1 VKYSRTI
8 NNIRMKNRII
18 ELFENKKENILNIY
32 FTAGFP
38 DLQDTVKVL
47 KALENSGV
55 DMVEIGMPYSD
66 PTADG
71 PTIQDS
77 SEKALANGMTIH
89 KLFEQLEGIREH
101 VSIPIVLMG
110 YINPVMQYG
119 ITEFCEKAGELGIDG
134 TILPDLPF
142 DIYDRELKE
151 VFEKNN
157 ISNVFLV
164 TPQTSEERIKELD
177 KTTKGFVYIV
187 STNSTTGSETKVAS
201 DMNDYLRRIKN
212 TSLEN
217 PTLIGFN
224 IKDKQSFNNA
234 CQYANGAII
243 GSAFVKMLNTSNNIE
258 KDIDTFVK
266 KIKG

>member
-1 VKYSRTI
+1 MT
-8 NNIRMKNRII
+8 NRIT
-18 ELFENKKENILNIY
+18 ELFKVKKEKILNIY

-38 DLQDTVKVL
+38 NLGDTVRVL
-47 KALENSGV
+47 KALEKSGV

-71 PTIQDS
+71 PIIQDS
-77 SEKALANGMTIH
+77 SETAIASGMTIR
-89 KLFEQLEGIREH
+89 KLFEQLKDIRDH

-119 ITEFCEKAGELGIDG
+119 IEEFCAKAGEIGIDG

-142 DIYDRELKE
+142 DIYKREYKQL
-151 VFEKNN
+151 FEENN
-157 ISNVFLV
+157 LSNVFLV
-164 TPQTSEERIKELD
+164 TPQTTTERIKELD
-177 KTTKGFVYIV
+177 KTAEGFVYIV

-201 DMNDYLRRIKN
+201 DMNVYLERVKN
-212 TSLEN
+212 INLTN

-224 IKDKQSFNNA
+224 IKDRQSFLNA
-234 CQYANGAII
+234 CNYSNGAII
-243 GSAFVKMLNTSNNIE
+243 GSAFVKMLKSSENIE

>member
-1 VKYSRTI
+1 M
-8 NNIRMKNRII
+8 NNRIT
-18 ELFENKKENILNIY
+18 ELFKKKNKNILNIY

-38 DLQDTVKVL
+38 KLEDTITVL
-47 KALENSGV
+47 KTLEKSGV

-77 SEKALANGMTIH
+77 SEKSLANGMTIH
-89 KLFEQLEGIREH
+89 NLFEQLKDVRAH

-119 ITEFCEKAGELGIDG
+119 IENFCNKASELGIDG

-142 DIYDRELKE
+142 EIYNREYKTL
-151 VFEKNN
+151 FEQNN

-164 TPQTSEERIKELD
+164 TPQTEPERIQKLD
-177 KTTKGFVYIV
+177 KSTKGFIYIV
-187 STNSTTGSETKVAS
+187 STNSTTGNESKV
-201 DMNDYLRRIKN
+201 DNEMNTYLNRIKN
-212 TSLEN
+212 TELEN

-224 IKDKQSFNNA
+224 IKDKASFNNA
-234 CQYANGAII
+234 CNYSNGAII
-243 GSAFVKMLNTSNNIE
+243 GSAFVKMLNESSNIE
-258 KDIDTFVK
+258 EDITSFIK
-266 KIKG
+266 KIKD

>member
-1 VKYSRTI
+1 MT
-8 NNIRMKNRII
+8 NRIT
-18 ELFENKKENILNIY
+18 ELFKIKKEKILNIY
-32 FTAGFP
+32 FTAGYP
-38 DLQDTVKVL
+38 NLGDTVRIL
-47 KALENSGV
+47 KALEKSGV

-71 PTIQDS
+71 PIIQDS
-77 SEKALANGMTIH
+77 SETAIASGMTIS
-89 KLFEQLEGIREH
+89 KLFEQLKDIRDH

-119 ITEFCEKAGELGIDG
+119 IEEFCIKAGKLGIDG

-142 DIYDRELKE
+142 DIYKREYKE
-151 VFEKNN
+151 LFEENN
-157 ISNVFLV
+157 LSNVFLV
-164 TPQTSEERIKELD
+164 TPQTTPERIKELD
-177 KTTKGFVYIV
+177 ETAQGFVYIV

-201 DMNDYLRRIKN
+201 EMNVYLERVKN
-212 TSLEN
+212 INLTN

-224 IKDKQSFNNA
+224 IKDRQSFLNA
-234 CQYANGAII
+234 CNYSNGAII
-243 GSAFVKMLNTSNNIE
+243 GSAFVKMLKTSENIE